1 MKGKKKGVLLVLML
15 MSVFMLL
22 PLGASAAK
30 LNMTTPLKYA
40 KRGYKIIAWNKSN
53 TSRAYVYQQ
62 ANFKNGTY
70 GSLEKGGGI
79 VVNMS
84 RVNYQTRNMKN
95 KQLTWI
101 PVYLHNNKQANG
113 VPVTGYVNAKNI
125 ALTAVNINNASSNST
140 VRTAINYGYKYLG
153 TRFILGG
160 SSITNGIDCATFTKQ
175 IYEAAGKAMP
185 YPHTDWLQSVSRP
198 VSYRDLKPGDLVFYL
213 KYDTSGPID
222 HVGVYIGNNLMINA
236 SGHYGKTYPEGGITI
251 KRIVYGNRRPA
262 LYKRLYGID

>member
-1 MKGKKKGVLLVLML
+1 
-15 MSVFMLL
+15 MLL
-22 PLGASAAK
+22 PTVRYGQPSAT
-30 LNMTTPLKYA
+30 LENE
-40 KRGYKIIAWNKSN
+40 
-53 TSRAYVYQQ
+53 
-62 ANFKNGTY
+62 GTY
-70 GSLEKGGGI
+70 RNPTCIKRIEDSFGDLVLENG
-79 VVNMS
+79 
-84 RVNYQTRNMKN
+84 
-95 KQLTWI
+95 
-101 PVYLHNNKQANG
+101 NNDK
-113 VPVTGYVNAKNI
+113 K
-125 ALTAVNINNASSNST
+125 
-140 VRTAINYGYKYLG
+140 
-153 TRFILGG
+153 
-160 SSITNGIDCATFTKQ
+160 TKQ

>member
-1 MKGKKKGVLLVLML
+1 MKGKKKGVLLLLML
-15 MSVFMLL
+15 LSVFMLL
-22 PLGASAAK
+22 PMGVSAAK
-30 LNMTTPLKYA
+30 LNMATPLKYSA
-40 KRGYKIIAWNKSN
+40 RGYKVIAWNKSS

-62 ANFKNGTY
+62 ASFKKGTY
-70 GSLEKGGGI
+70 GSLETGGGI

-84 RVNYQTRNMKN
+84 KVKYLTRKMKK

-101 PVYLHNNKQANG
+101 PVYLHNRKKANG

-125 ALTAVNINNASSNST
+125 ALTAVNINNISSNRT
-140 VRTAINYGYKYLG
+140 VRTAISYGYKYLG

-160 SSITNGIDCATFTKQ
+160 NSITGGIDCATFTKQ
-175 IYEAAGKAMP
+175 IYEAAGKGMP
-185 YPHTDWLQSVSRP
+185 YPHTDYLQGVSRQ

-236 SGHYGKTYPEGGITI
+236 SGHYGSNYPEGGITI

>member
-1 MKGKKKGVLLVLML
+1 
-15 MSVFMLL
+15 
-22 PLGASAAK
+22 
-30 LNMTTPLKYA
+30 
-40 KRGYKIIAWNKSN
+40 
-53 TSRAYVYQQ
+53 
-62 ANFKNGTY
+62 
-70 GSLEKGGGI
+70 
-79 VVNMS
+79 MS

-101 PVYLHNNKQANG
+101 PVYLHNNKQVNG

-140 VRTAINYGYKYLG
+140 VRTAISYGYKYLG